1 MADSKKATI
10 DFAVITKVLVGLM
23 LIFMGI
29 AGLVNTRGTD
39 FTRPLFNFLDEEAFI
54 YIVSVLVA
62 VAGLGLIAAVA
73 QAGECQFT
81 FPVGGRLPGDPSFA
95 AEIMAKCLFSV
106 YTACVTAAGA
116 DLFPVAILRAGGA
129 DLIFQLIVMA
139 ICAGIFRSA

>member
-29 AGLVNTRGTD
+29 SGLVNTRGTD

-62 VAGLGLIAAVA
+62 VAGLGLIAAQFIPGLPKMVGVVSGIVA
-73 QAGECQFT
+73 LVFWILVIIFRDIT
-81 FPVGGRLPGDPSFA
+81 KLD
-95 AEIMAKCLFSV
+95 
-106 YTACVTAAGA
+106 
-116 DLFPVAILRAGGA
+116 DLEFIDFVQNIAI
-129 DLIFQLIVMA
+129 DLIILIAVVQ
-139 ICAGIFRSA
+139 STVLSKK